1 MGIPGRVSQSP
12 ARACPFRRYSRC
24 GGWAHGYAAP
34 RTDVRRKRGGR
45 IEFFSGKTAYEGLNG
60 LVKRLIEGLTSPPF
74 AYLEEEQD
82 VALVDGGQLAGH
94 VVGPVVLLEVEL
106 EVHRRVLHVVR
117 GALLHLSHDANAH
130 ASATVPLPSSRAAGC
145 PRRAPARPRRRRLDS
160 SSPNDGLVLKP
171 STTFSTT
178 SESFF

>member
-60 LVKRLIEGLTSPPF
+60 RVVEIARK
-74 AYLEEEQD
+74 YL
-82 VALVDGGQLAGH
+82 GGENQILQW
-94 VVGPVVLLEVEL
+94 
-106 EVHRRVLHVVR
+106 
-117 GALLHLSHDANAH
+117 
-130 ASATVPLPSSRAAGC
+130 
-145 PRRAPARPRRRRLDS
+145 
-160 SSPNDGLVLKP
+160 
-171 STTFSTT
+171 
-178 SESFF
+178 